1 MKKKKDYNL
10 LSGKGLIDFVK
21 ANLKNPTDE
30 NVLKAVQEIAKPDAV
45 QEHLTKDGEL
55 PWGWLRQNTPI
66 IKPYEDRI
74 VKMAVDLKSYK
85 GNDKIRPLEELIS
98 FYAEFKSFCYEK
110 NECYQKYF
118 SDMWEH
124 CHNSRCKDFEYI
136 TPYVDELN
144 KLKGQN

>member
-1 MKKKKDYNL
+1 MGKKKEYNL

-30 NVLKAVQEIAKPDAV
+30 NVLKAVQEIAKPDAD

-74 VKMAVDLKSYK
+74 VQMAVDLKKYK
-85 GNDKIRPLEELIS
+85 GTDKIKQLEELIG
-98 FYAEFKSFCYEK
+98 FYAEFKSFCYQK

-144 KLKGQN
+144 KLKGQK